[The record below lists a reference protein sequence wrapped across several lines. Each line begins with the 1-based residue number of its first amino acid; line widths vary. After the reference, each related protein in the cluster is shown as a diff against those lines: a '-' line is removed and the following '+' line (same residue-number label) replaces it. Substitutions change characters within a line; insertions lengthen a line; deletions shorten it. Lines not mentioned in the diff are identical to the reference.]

1 MNGQAELTAAQELRL
16 REVYAILH
24 ELAADCEVPAVVAA
38 ARAALA
44 EVHTALAGQAIEFEF
59 YSQRWLEAG
68 T

>member
-1 MNGQAELTAAQELRL
+1 MNGRTELTAEHERQL
-16 REVYAILH
+16 REVYAALH
-24 ELAADCEVPAVVAA
+24 ELAAECAVPAVTAA

-44 EVHTALAGQAIEFEF
+44 EVHAALAGQALEFEF